1 MSVDTHLLTG
11 AYATHSLPNSEE
23 PSFERHL
30 VECAACRTE
39 VQELEATA
47 ARMGSW
53 LTGAAPY
60 GMRARVLAEV
70 GRTRQ
75 LPPREPAPALRF
87 RWHPSVLAVAASVV
101 LLIVVLVVNA
111 SLREQVS
118 EAAEQRPA
126 IARILTAPD
135 VTWTSATG
143 VSGVSGRVVVAPS
156 QGSGVFFASG
166 LAAAPSGSTYQG
178 WLIDADGG
186 IRSAGLFA
194 PNADATAVLLLTD
207 DLATAREFAIT
218 VEPAGGSDQPTV
230 LPPVLGVSVPA

>member
-1 MSVDTHLLTG
+1 
-11 AYATHSLPNSEE
+11 
-23 PSFERHL
+23 
-30 VECAACRTE
+30 
-39 VQELEATA
+39 
-47 ARMGSW
+47 
-53 LTGAAPY
+53 
-60 GMRARVLAEV
+60 
-70 GRTRQ
+70 
-75 LPPREPAPALRF
+75 
-87 RWHPSVLAVAASVV
+87 
-101 LLIVVLVVNA
+101 
-111 SLREQVS
+111 
-118 EAAEQRPA
+118 
-126 IARILTAPD
+126 
-135 VTWTSATG
+135 
-143 VSGVSGRVVVAPS
+143 VVVAPS